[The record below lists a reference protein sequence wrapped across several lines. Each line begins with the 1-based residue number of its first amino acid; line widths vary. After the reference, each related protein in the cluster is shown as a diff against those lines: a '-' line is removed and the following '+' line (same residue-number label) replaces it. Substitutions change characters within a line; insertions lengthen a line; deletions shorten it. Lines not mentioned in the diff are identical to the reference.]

1 MELNQNTINLLFQT
15 YSDDDDVY
23 DILCEALKS
32 FYGYHTAI
40 YLMEIS
46 KMSRPLKDEDPE
58 KYRQTIQELDH
69 SRTACHNA
77 VLANINILNRLAEN
91 SNLPPVF
98 NGVVCEEHP
107 YRKIVADAVL
117 GYVHNIILS
126 REQVYFETYASPKK
140 QSFLASNK
148 NLPGFSR
155 KDIFASNP

>member
-1 MELNQNTINLLFQT
+1 MELNQNTINLLFQM

-46 KMSRPLKDEDPE
+46 KMSLSSKNRDPE
-58 KYRQTIQELDH
+58 KYRQTVKELDY

-77 VLANINILNRLAEN
+77 VLANVNILNRLAAN
-91 SNLPPVF
+91 AKLPPVY
-98 NGVVCEEHP
+98 NGVVSEEHP
-107 YRKIVADAVL
+107 YRKMVADAVL

-126 REQVYFETYASPKK
+126 RE
-140 QSFLASNK
+140 
-148 NLPGFSR
+148 
-155 KDIFASNP
+155 

>member
-46 KMSRPLKDEDPE
+46 KMSLSSKNGDPE
-58 KYRQTIQELDH
+58 KYRQTVQELDY

-77 VLANINILNRLAEN
+77 VLANVNILNRLAAN
-91 SNLPPVF
+91 AKLPPVY
-98 NGVVCEEHP
+98 NGVVSEEHP
-107 YRKIVADAVL
+107 YRKMVADAVL

-126 REQVYFETYASPKK
+126 RE
-140 QSFLASNK
+140 
-148 NLPGFSR
+148 
-155 KDIFASNP
+155 